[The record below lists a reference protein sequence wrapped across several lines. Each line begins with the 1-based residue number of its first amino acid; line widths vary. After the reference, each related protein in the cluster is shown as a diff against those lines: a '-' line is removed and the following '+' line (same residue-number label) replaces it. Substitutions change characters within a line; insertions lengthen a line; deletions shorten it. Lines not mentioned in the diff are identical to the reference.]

1 MSSSYRSLMKTMS
14 QAGKVAE
21 IFSLAGETFTKL
33 GVLATSLQ
41 SSNTQDGGKWDD
53 EEIDMLRKA
62 IGQFGNDIE
71 KISEKIKTKSAMQ
84 IKNTLK
90 QKAMQNFN
98 VTPSIRPATNNNLQK
113 IAPQQQQQVPEPQHQ
128 VVVKTPAMSTAGQ
141 NVGSRPPGLQ
151 HIAAKNT
158 VVVQQTGQGIAGAL
172 KPTVMT
178 IQGQN
183 FAVKQSMVSIPM
195 QQNIVRPPIVTIAGG
210 QTQMAA
216 KQIGVSSPASIITS
230 QINKSP
236 IKIQQVPRS
245 IGAKTKMD
253 TISVSGMMSLADV
266 QNAATKK
273 VKLDAPNLNILTSAL
288 LQQKP
293 MIRSQTPGIPGI
305 VSSQG
310 FQVLMPS
317 SVRPTGI
324 VQQRVADVSVVASNV
339 DIES

>member
-1 MSSSYRSLMKTMS
+1 MS

-21 IFSLAGETFTKL
+21 IFSLAGETFTRL
-33 GVLATSLQ
+33 GILATSLQ
-41 SSNTQDGGKWDD
+41 SSNTDGGKWDD

-98 VTPSIRPATNNNLQK
+98 VAPTMRTTNVQK
-113 IAPQQQQQVPEPQHQ
+113 PVVANETQNI
-128 VVVKTPAMSTAGQ
+128 VVKTPVMNTVGQ

-151 HIAAKNT
+151 HIAAKPAVMT
-158 VVVQQTGQGIAGAL
+158 QPVQNPVGATAL
-172 KPTVMT
+172 AMKPTMMT

-183 FAVKQSMVSIPM
+183 FAVKQNMISIPT
-195 QQNIVRPPIVTIAGG
+195 QQNIIRPPIVTIAG
-210 QTQMAA
+210 QTLVAKPTGMATP
-216 KQIGVSSPASIITS
+216 VSIITP
-230 QINKSP
+230 QTNKSP
-236 IKIQQVPRS
+236 LKIQNVSRS
-245 IGAKTKMD
+245 IGQKTKMD

-266 QNAATKK
+266 QNATKK
-273 VKLDAPNLNILTSAL
+273 VKLDSPNLNILTSAL
-288 LQQKP
+288 LNQKP

-317 SVRPTGI
+317 SARPAGI
-324 VQQRVADVSVVASNV
+324 VQRVVDVNTIASNV

>member
-1 MSSSYRSLMKTMS
+1 LTIVPDIKIKNKMS

-21 IFSLAGETFTKL
+21 IFSLAGEAFTKL

-98 VTPSIRPATNNNLQK
+98 VTPSMRTIQK
-113 IAPQQQQQVPEPQHQ
+113 PVVTPETQN
-128 VVVKTPAMSTAGQ
+128 VTVKTPIMSTAGQ
-141 NVGSRPPGLQ
+141 NIAPKPPGLQ
-151 HIAAKNT
+151 HISKNPVLAQTAQNVGAAA
-158 VVVQQTGQGIAGAL
+158 VAM

-183 FAVKQSMVSIPM
+183 FAVKPNMISIPV
-195 QQNIVRPPIVTIAGG
+195 QQNIARPPIVTVAG
-210 QTQMAA
+210 QTLAA
-216 KQIGVSSPASIITS
+216 KPAGIATPASIITS
-230 QINKSP
+230 SNKSP
-236 IKIQQVPRS
+236 MKIHNIPRTL
-245 IGAKTKMD
+245 GQKTKMD

-266 QNAATKK
+266 QNATKK
-273 VKLDAPNLNILTSAL
+273 VKLDSPNLNILTSAL
-288 LQQKP
+288 LSQKP
-293 MIRSQTPGIPGI
+293 MVRSQTPGIPGI

-324 VQQRVADVSVVASNV
+324 VQRVADVNTTTGNV
-339 DIES
+339 DVES